1 MASLGILSERKG
13 KKKDRGID
21 STRPK
26 PMNRSRF
33 IRPFL
38 ELEARGVLEFDRKE
52 FKMEPKERFCAFSA
66 FGTCFLVVEAIE
78 SMFRLLLI
86 VGDDD
91 DDDESSC
98 WV

>member
-1 MASLGILSERKG
+1 M
-13 KKKDRGID
+13 
-21 STRPK
+21 
-26 PMNRSRF
+26 F
-33 IRPFL
+33 FRPFL

-52 FKMEPKERFCAFSA
+52 FKMEPKERCAFSV

-91 DDDESSC
+91 DGSS

>member
-1 MASLGILSERKG
+1 M
-13 KKKDRGID
+13 
-21 STRPK
+21 
-26 PMNRSRF
+26 
-33 IRPFL
+33 
-38 ELEARGVLEFDRKE
+38 ELEARGVFWNSTGKSL
-52 FKMEPKERFCAFSA
+52 KMEPKERFCAFSA

-91 DDDESSC
+91 DDESC

>member
-1 MASLGILSERKG
+1 M
-13 KKKDRGID
+13 
-21 STRPK
+21 
-26 PMNRSRF
+26 
-33 IRPFL
+33 
-38 ELEARGVLEFDRKE
+38 EFDRKE
-52 FKMEPKERFCAFSA
+52 FKDGTEGAFCAFSA

-91 DDDESSC
+91 DDDEFS